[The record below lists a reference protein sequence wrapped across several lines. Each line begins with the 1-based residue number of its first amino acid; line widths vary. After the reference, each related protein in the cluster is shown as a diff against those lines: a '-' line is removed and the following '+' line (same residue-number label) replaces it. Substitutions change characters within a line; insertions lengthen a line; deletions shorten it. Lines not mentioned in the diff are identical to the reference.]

1 MIPRPFIDAPLRG
14 VTALG
19 IAIDDISAA
28 AGIPVH
34 TLLDPIAELDNRQ
47 YTQLMATLWRLS
59 NDELMGLAP
68 QQSRFGTFSMM
79 CKTIIHC
86 ATLEHALHRARH
98 FYQLFPGMP
107 HLQIDKQKHLTRL
120 SVEHD
125 LRCDPDHFLSE
136 SLLVIWHR
144 LPSWLVGQGIPLI
157 AVGCSYDA
165 PDHAPLYQR
174 LFATPV
180 QFNAD
185 ATHLTIPSKALRLP
199 IVQNEAS
206 LARFLQQ
213 SPADLLGRPN
223 PHHSV
228 TGRLRQLLRQYAFMQ
243 LPSLTQAAH
252 HLQLSSATLRR
263 RLQDEQ
269 TSFQRL
275 KDECRMEEAQRLLS
289 RPDHSIR
296 DIAEYL
302 GYTEASTFHRAFK
315 KWSKTTPS
323 DYRQRLHN
331 TPTNN

>member
-19 IAIDDISAA
+19 VALDDISSASN
-28 AGIPVH
+28 IPRS
-34 TLLDPIAELDNRQ
+34 LLQDPSAELNNRQ
-47 YTQLMATLWRLS
+47 YTQLMSSLWRLS

-68 QQSRFGTFSMM
+68 QRSRFGTFSMM

-107 HLQIDKQKHLTRL
+107 RLHIDKQKHLTRL
-120 SVEHD
+120 VLTHD
-125 LRCDPDHFLSE
+125 LRYDPDHFLSE

-157 AVGCSYDA
+157 AVGCCYEA
-165 PDHAPLYQR
+165 PEHASLYQQ

-180 QFNAD
+180 KFNAD
-185 ATHLTIPSKALRLP
+185 ATYLTIPSKVLRLP
-199 IVQNEAS
+199 IAQNEAS

-223 PHHSV
+223 PHQSV
-228 TGRLRQLLRQYAFMQ
+228 TGRLRKLLRQYEFNR
-243 LPSLTQAAH
+243 LPSLTQVAQQ
-252 HLQLSSATLRR
+252 LQLSSATLRR

-275 KDECRMEEAQRLLS
+275 KDECRMEEACRLLS

-315 KWSKTTPS
+315 KWGDITPS
-323 DYRQRLHN
+323 VYRQQLLQE
-331 TPTNN
+331 TP

>member
-19 IAIDDISAA
+19 VDTADISAA
-28 AGIPVH
+28 ANIPLPQ
-34 TLLDPIAELDNRQ
+34 LLDPNATLSNQQ
-47 YTQLMATLWRLS
+47 YTQLMASLWRLS

-68 QQSRFGTFSMM
+68 QRSRFGTFSMM

-107 HLQIDKQKHLTRL
+107 RLRIDKQKHVTRL
-120 SVEHD
+120 IVEHD
-125 LRCDPDHFLSE
+125 QHFDPDHFLSE

-144 LPSWLVGQGIPLI
+144 LPSWLVGQGIPLL
-157 AVGCSYDA
+157 AVGCRYDS
-165 PDHAPLYQR
+165 PPHALLYQQ

-180 QFNAD
+180 QFNAEV
-185 ATHLTIPSKALRLP
+185 TYLTIPSKVLRLP
-199 IVQNEAS
+199 IAQNEAS
-206 LARFLQQ
+206 LARFLQE

-223 PHHSV
+223 PHQSV
-228 TGRLRQLLRQYAFMQ
+228 TGRLRQLFRQYDFKH
-243 LPSLTQAAH
+243 LPSLADTARQ
-252 HLQLSSATLRR
+252 LQLSSATLRR
-263 RLQDEQ
+263 RLHDEQ

-275 KDECRMEEAQRLLS
+275 KDECRMEEACRLLT

-296 DIAEYL
+296 EIAENL

-315 KWSKTTPS
+315 KWNNSTPS
-323 DYRQRLHN
+323 EYRQRCA
-331 TPTNN
+331 TEYPNN